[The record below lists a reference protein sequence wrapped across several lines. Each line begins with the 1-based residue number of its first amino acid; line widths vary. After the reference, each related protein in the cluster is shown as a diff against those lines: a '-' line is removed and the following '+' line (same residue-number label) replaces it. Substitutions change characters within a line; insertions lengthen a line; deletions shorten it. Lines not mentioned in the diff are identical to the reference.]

1 MQSKKLVHVHSQT
14 EKAPTASSQQLQA
27 KLNHVHSKCLFWG
40 NKQDEKSSLVL
51 DMAPLLQ

>member
-27 KLNHVHSKCLFWG
+27 KLNHVNRKCLFWEQTG
-40 NKQDEKSSLVL
+40 
-51 DMAPLLQ
+51 